1 MLTLPKGTVHVISDI
16 HGEDQKP
23 RHVINN
29 AYGTLRP
36 LVEKVFA
43 KRLAPEEFQEFLTL
57 LFYPGEMIQRLE
69 QQPRTPAQLR
79 TFSLTTLRRLFELV
93 RILAA
98 RYSLKRAM
106 ELVPPQYREL
116 VAEMLHE
123 PTVDRGNAFMAAI
136 VDELAARGR
145 VWFLIHASVRLVRNL
160 AIYELII
167 GGDCWYRGPRGDKVV
182 EYLQQQPNVSFIW
195 GNHDVAWLGAA
206 LGHDALIA
214 HVLRVS
220 PRYRPS
226 GRSTRATA
234 SPGRPSRTSPM
245 PSTAKIPPSAS
256 RQSAPAR
263 ARWRSSPACRRPPP

>member
-1 MLTLPKGTVHVISDI
+1 MAFCSHQG
-16 HGEDQKP
+16 
-23 RHVINN
+23 
-29 AYGTLRP
+29 
-36 LVEKVFA
+36 
-43 KRLAPEEFQEFLTL
+43 LTL
-57 LFYPGEMIQRLE
+57 LFYPGEMIHRLE

-79 TFSLTTLRRLFELV
+79 TFALTTLRRLFELV

-106 ELVPPQYREL
+106 ELVPAQYREL

-136 VDELAARGR
+136 VDELATRGR
-145 VWFLIHASVRLVRNL
+145 IWHLIHATVRLVRNL

-167 GGDCWYRGPRGDKVV
+167 GGDCWDRGPRGDKVV

-220 PRYRPS
+220 LRYRRLGQVDEGYSIPWTPLENLANSVYGDDPPRAS
-226 GRSTRATA
+226 GRN
-234 SPGRPSRTSPM
+234 
-245 PSTAKIPPSAS
+245 
-256 RQSAPAR
+256 APAR
-263 ARWRSSPACRRPPP
+263 GR